1 MGIFM
6 NRHMMNAC
14 AYVVDQLICCKNQKS
29 NALFLKK
36 YHVVADSF
44 FFFSL
49 IFLEAISCKVI
60 L

>member
-14 AYVVDQLICCKNQKS
+14 AYVVDQLICCKNHES

-44 FFFSL
+44 VFQSYFSR
-49 IFLEAISCKVI
+49 SY
-60 L
+60 